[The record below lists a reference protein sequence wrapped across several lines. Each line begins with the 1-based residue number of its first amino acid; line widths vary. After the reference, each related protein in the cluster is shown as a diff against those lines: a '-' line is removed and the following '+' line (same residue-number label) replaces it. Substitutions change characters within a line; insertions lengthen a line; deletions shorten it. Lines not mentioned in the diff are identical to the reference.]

1 MAIKGSAKVLGMV
14 ISPNVPIC
22 VATASPPK
30 AGRAM
35 ASVHRRWD
43 RVTVNA
49 LPSRVAMAS
58 VRRTVNVMGS
68 VPKVVRAMAKANAP
82 RCARV
87 AHVRKVVTASLTVRH
102 PNAVRKADAPKVNA
116 KAMATAH
123 NVPRW
128 SRSNLQG

>member
-1 MAIKGSAKVLGMV
+1 MGTKVSAKARGME
-14 ISPNVPIC
+14 ISPSARIC
-22 VATASPPK
+22 AGMASLPK
-30 AGRAM
+30 AARAM